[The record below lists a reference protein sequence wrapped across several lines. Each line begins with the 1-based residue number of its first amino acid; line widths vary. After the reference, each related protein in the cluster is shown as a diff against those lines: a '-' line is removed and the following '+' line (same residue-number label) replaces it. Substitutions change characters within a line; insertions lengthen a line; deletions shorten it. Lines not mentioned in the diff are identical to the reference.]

1 MQQVSYFKKS
11 SVASQQYYDCDSYQL
26 QVIDSDKL
34 VNRDLVE
41 HPETY
46 MEWIQTL
53 PVIFEI
59 PAVLSS
65 EALYQFELIKQ
76 ETYQDFVVKLQSENT
91 DNFDLFDVIFD
102 GQNRTI
108 FFRSELGL
116 DQQRVFIVI
125 GEYYVKT
132 QSYAAF
138 YNFKNSF
145 DAQHRLNAFDTLSP
159 LNDDLQNTILVG
171 VSTHRLLPKPC
182 EFLFLKHFSFLQ

>member
-26 QVIDSDKL
+26 QVIDSEKL

-65 EALYQFELIKQ
+65 EALY
-76 ETYQDFVVKLQSENT
+76 
-91 DNFDLFDVIFD
+91 
-102 GQNRTI
+102 
-108 FFRSELGL
+108 
-116 DQQRVFIVI
+116 
-125 GEYYVKT
+125 
-132 QSYAAF
+132 
-138 YNFKNSF
+138 
-145 DAQHRLNAFDTLSP
+145 
-159 LNDDLQNTILVG
+159 
-171 VSTHRLLPKPC
+171 
-182 EFLFLKHFSFLQ
+182 